1 MPWKKGGVEM
11 MMPILHGL
19 PSVSVVAAEFLVASI
34 WQGLVVV
41 GCVALVLRVLPGL
54 TAAVRSVIWTAVLL
68 LVVVGPAVSVGLRG
82 GVGSVAGRGGLV
94 HVSESWSLV
103 LVAVWAAVSFL
114 RLVQLVGSALRL
126 QSLAR
131 SARPVVPSAAVARIL
146 RGSGRRVELCLSNE
160 VDRPSVVGFFRPRIL
175 LTPELFAC
183 LSAAELEQVVLHE
196 VEHVRRYDDWT
207 NLLQKL
213 SLALVPL
220 HPVLLWVDRRMC
232 LERELACDDRV
243 MLQTRA
249 RKAYAACL
257 TRLAEESFLRRGLS
271 LALGALGSRGRESE
285 LSGRV
290 HRILRSPEKSVS
302 RGRVWVTTAAL
313 LVGIFACAAELTRS
327 PELISFT
334 GGSRE
339 AVAASHVAELESGRS
354 RFEPVRSVQ
363 GSEAQPMLVKAV
375 MPDRRQGSSMPLAA
389 QRRSRPAFSRTLVQ
403 RGAARQNA
411 YVALTGWRSVTRSG
425 SMRETEDVPETFV
438 SVTQVQQVLY
448 AAVPTGDGWLLI
460 QL

>member
-1 MPWKKGGVEM
+1 MI
-11 MMPILHGL
+11 PILHGL

-41 GCVALVLRVLPGL
+41 GCVALLLRVLPGL

-68 LVVVGPAVSVGLRG
+68 LVVVGPAVSVGVRG
-82 GVGSVAGRGGLV
+82 GGGSEAGRGGLV
-94 HVSESWSLV
+94 HVSETWSLV
-103 LVAVWAAVSFL
+103 VLAVWAAVSL
-114 RLVQLVGSALRL
+114 VRVVQLVGSALRL

-131 SARPVVPSAAVARIL
+131 SARAVVPNEGIARIL
-146 RGSGRRVELCLSNE
+146 RGSGRRVELCVSDE
-160 VDRPSVVGFFRPRIL
+160 VDRPSVVGFFRLRIL

-183 LSAAELEQVVLHE
+183 LSPAELEQVVLHE

-243 MLQTRA
+243 LLQTRA

-257 TRLAEESFLRRGLS
+257 TRLAEESLLRRGLS

-285 LSGRV
+285 LAGRV
-290 HRILRSPEKSVS
+290 HRILRSPERSLS
-302 RGRVWVTTAAL
+302 HGRAWATAAVV
-313 LVGIFACAAELTRS
+313 LVGLVAGAAGLTRS

-334 GGSRE
+334 GNAHE
-339 AVAASHVAELESGRS
+339 AVATQPVTEVGVARS
-354 RFEPVRSVQ
+354 SFRSVR
-363 GSEAQPMLVKAV
+363 GAQVPVAHPMLVKAV
-375 MPDRRQGSSMPLAA
+375 IPERRQRLSMPVDV
-389 QRRSRPAFSRTLVQ
+389 QRVTRRPAGRTLVS
-403 RGAARQNA
+403 RGDARQRA
-411 YVALTGWRSVTRSG
+411 YVALTEWRSVTRSAE
-425 SMRETEDVPETFV
+425 MRETEDVPATVV

>member
-1 MPWKKGGVEM
+1 
-11 MMPILHGL
+11 MMPILHCL

-41 GCVALVLRVLPGL
+41 GCVALLLRLLPGL
-54 TAAVRSVIWTAVLL
+54 TAAVRSVIWTTVLL
-68 LVVVGPAVSVGLRG
+68 LVVVGPAVSVGVRG
-82 GVGSVAGRGGLV
+82 GVGSVAGRGGLW
-94 HVSESWSLV
+94 HVSETWSLV
-103 LVAVWAAVSFL
+103 LLAVWAAVSLL
-114 RLVQLVGSALRL
+114 RVVQLVRSALRL

-131 SARPVVPSAAVARIL
+131 SARAVVPSEAVARLL
-146 RGSGRRVELCLSNE
+146 RGSGRRVELCLSDE

-249 RKAYAACL
+249 RKAYAECL
-257 TRLAEESFLRRGLS
+257 TRLAEDSLLRRGIS

-285 LSGRV
+285 LAGRV
-290 HRILRSPEKSVS
+290 RRILRSPEKSMS
-302 RGRVWVTTAAL
+302 RGRAGFVTAAL
-313 LVGIFACAAELTRS
+313 LLGVFAGMAVLTRS

-334 GGSRE
+334 GRSRE
-339 AVAASHVAELESGRS
+339 AVATHAVAALGAGASS
-354 RFEPVRSVQ
+354 FEPVRSARD
-363 GSEAQPMLVKAV
+363 SEARPMLVKAV
-375 MPDRRQGSSMPLAA
+375 MPDCTHGSSMLPGIPRNT
-389 QRRSRPAFSRTLVQ
+389 RRISNRTLVQ
-403 RGAARQNA
+403 REPARQNA
-411 YVALTGWRSVTRSG
+411 YVALTEWRSVTRSTE
-425 SMRETEDVPETFV
+425 MREPEYVPATVV
-438 SVTQVQQVLY
+438 SVTQFQQVLY

>member
-1 MPWKKGGVEM
+1 

-41 GCVALVLRVLPGL
+41 GCVAVLLRVLPRL
-54 TAAVRSVIWTAVLL
+54 TAAVRSVIWTVVLL
-68 LVVVGPAVSVGLRG
+68 LVVAGPAVSIGLRG
-82 GVGSVAGRGGLV
+82 DGGSVAGRVGLL
-94 HVSESWSLV
+94 HVSEMWSLV
-103 LVAVWAAVSFL
+103 LAAVWAAFSLL
-114 RLVQLVGSALRL
+114 RVVQLVGSAVRL
-126 QSLAR
+126 HSLAR
-131 SARPVVPSAAVARIL
+131 SARAVVPSEAVARLL
-146 RGSGRRVELCLSNE
+146 RGSRRRVELCVSDK
-160 VDRPSVVGFFRPRIL
+160 VDRPSVVGFFQPRIL

-257 TRLAEESFLRRGLS
+257 TRLAEESLLRRGVS

-285 LSGRV
+285 LAGRV
-290 HRILRSPEKSVS
+290 HRILRSPEKSMS
-302 RGRVWVTTAAL
+302 RGRAGFVTAAL
-313 LVGIFACAAELTRS
+313 LLGVFAGTAMLTRS

-334 GGSRE
+334 GRSRE
-339 AVAASHVAELESGRS
+339 AVATHTAAVSGAGVS
-354 RFEPVRSVQ
+354 SFETDRSVQ
-363 GSEAQPMLVKAV
+363 GSEVRPMLVKAV
-375 MPDRRQGSSMPLAA
+375 MPDRTHGSSMLPGA
-389 QRRSRPAFSRTLVQ
+389 QRNTRRVSNGTLVQ
-403 RGAARQNA
+403 REPARQNA
-411 YVALTGWRSVTRSG
+411 YVALTEWRSVTRSTE
-425 SMRETEDVPETFV
+425 MRETEYVPATVV
-438 SVTQVQQVLY
+438 SVTQFQQVLY